1 MEPATSPRVL
11 MERLGDLIVLDGI
24 DLRRA
29 GHRWI
34 IVVSLRGWR
43 WACGLSGRKTVR

>member
-1 MEPATSPRVL
+1 MKSAIHTEGMV
-11 MERLGDLIVLDGI
+11 ERLGDLIVLDAI

-43 WACGLSGRKTVR
+43 WARGLHGRKTIR